1 MMRHVRENTMKYVC
15 MSCNKEYI
23 PEPLLIRCD
32 CGAALW
38 VKPEVSFSKSDILTD
53 DFTMWRYAKAYPLD
67 KKSIEISFNES
78 ITPLAPAKIE
88 HVNILAKMDSLMP
101 TGSFKDR
108 GAAMVVNYL
117 NTQGI
122 RSISEDS
129 SGNGGSAYAG
139 YAAKGNF
146 DCNIFVP
153 AGTSLGK
160 TVQTRMYGA
169 RCFEIE
175 GSREDVA
182 NAAMNSKS
190 THDSYYVGHNW
201 HPLFIEGVKSIAYEI
216 WEQCGYKAPD
226 NFIAP
231 AGNGSLLAGAY
242 LGFQEL
248 LKGGAIDKL
257 PRIFGVQTEG
267 IQPFV
272 QQFNHEEIKIGS
284 TDTLA
289 EGIKIQRSSRI
300 NEIIDFVRTSKGGFV
315 SVNEL
320 QIKEALHIMGKQGF
334 FIEPT
339 SAAAFAGIKKLI
351 DTNQIFEGQ
360 ITVGVITG
368 NGLKATNTLQS
379 LLLRT

>member
-1 MMRHVRENTMKYVC
+1 MKYIC
-15 MSCNKEYI
+15 MHCSKEYA
-23 PEPLLIRCD
+23 PEPLLIRCN
-32 CGAALW
+32 CGSALW
-38 VKPEVSFSKSDILTD
+38 VKPEKSFSKSDLITD
-53 DFTMWRYAKAYPLD
+53 DFTMWRYSKAYPLD
-67 KKSIEISFNES
+67 KKFVEISFNET
-78 ITPLAPAKIE
+78 ITPLAPAKIGL
-88 HVNILAKMDSLMP
+88 VNILAKLDSLMP

-108 GAAMVVNYL
+108 GAAMVINYL

-122 RSISEDS
+122 NSISEDS

-139 YAAKGNF
+139 YAAKGNV

-160 TVQTRMYGA
+160 TVQTRLYGA
-169 RCFEIE
+169 RCLEIE
-175 GSREDVA
+175 GSRDDVA
-182 NAAMNSKS
+182 QAAMNSKE

-216 WEQCGYKAPD
+216 WEQCGYKTPD

-248 LKGGAIDKL
+248 LNGGAIDKL
-257 PRIFGVQTEG
+257 PRLFGIQTEG

-272 QQFNHEEIKIGS
+272 QQFNGKNIDIGS

-300 NEIIDFVRTSKGGFV
+300 DEVIDFVRQSDGGFV
-315 SVNEL
+315 SVNES
-320 QIKEALHIMGKQGF
+320 QIKEALHGMGKQGF

-339 SAAAFAGIKKLI
+339 SATAFAGIKTLI
-351 DTNQIFEGQ
+351 DSGEILDGQ
-360 ITVGVITG
+360 ITVGVVTG
-368 NGLKATNTLQS
+368 NGLKATNTLQN
-379 LLLRT
+379 LLTND

>member
-1 MMRHVRENTMKYVC
+1 MKYIC
-15 MSCNKEYI
+15 MNCEKEYA
-23 PEPLLIRCD
+23 PAPLLIRCD
-32 CGAALW
+32 CGSALW
-38 VKPEVSFSKSDILTD
+38 VKPEKSFSKSDLITN
-53 DFTMWRYAKAYPLD
+53 DFTMWRYANAYALD
-67 KKSIEISFNES
+67 KKSIEITFNET
-78 ITPLAPAKIE
+78 ITPLASAKIG

-117 NTQGI
+117 NSQGI

-160 TVQTRMYGA
+160 TVQTRIYGA

-182 NAAMNSKS
+182 NAAMNSKA

-216 WEQCGYKAPD
+216 WEQCGYQAPD

-242 LGFQEL
+242 LGFMEL
-248 LKGGAIDKL
+248 LRGGAIDKM
-257 PRIFGVQTEG
+257 PRLFGIQTEG

-272 QQFNHEEIKIGS
+272 QQFNNEEINIGS

-300 NEIIDFVRTSKGGFV
+300 KEIIDFVRQSNGSFV
-315 SVNEL
+315 SVNESE
-320 QIKEALHIMGKQGF
+320 IKEALHMMGKQGF

-351 DTNQIFEGQ
+351 DTDQIMEGQ

-368 NGLKATNTLQS
+368 NGLKSTNKLQD
-379 LLLRT
+379 LLVNAK